1 MQSSWV
7 EESVFALVPTGG
19 PVLAEL
25 GHPEVTTDD
34 TDSSGGFCRLGRGA
48 LSRRFVGVH
57 GSFVCTP
64 CLANRVG
71 RVVTVWS
78 VAWRLGVWAV
88 AFQTIHNQGES
99 LA

>member
-1 MQSSWV
+1 M
-7 EESVFALVPTGG
+7 FALVPTGG

-25 GHPEVTTDD
+25 GHPDVTTDD

-64 CLANRVG
+64 CLANWGGGGLSRLSVLRGSLHPHATSHRV
-71 RVVTVWS
+71 S
-78 VAWRLGVWAV
+78 EC
-88 AFQTIHNQGES
+88 NPSES

>member
-1 MQSSWV
+1 M
-7 EESVFALVPTGG
+7 FALVPTGG